1 MHRKIFFSVATISLV
16 FMTCGFIL
24 AFALPSPL
32 QMPTNSDL
40 SAQLPEGDGK
50 KYVETLCTSCHDF
63 QPIVNQRKS
72 LEAWQATVSDMLGRL
87 SPGMEDIPGRDQDT
101 VIISRYLTD
110 HFGVVAS
117 TTLTQIFTFLEQGDR
132 PAAETLVRES
142 TEELGEE
149 LKKILADMDR
159 GFDELGRQKARHD
172 VLQEKFAQFEATWM
186 PSEDVFQLFAKVTE
200 QPGYFEHFQA
210 KRLRIEGA
218 RHTTNADFFWD
229 RQEYSE
235 ALREYSEAIRKLRAA
250 IPLAEA
256 VSNQKLVA
264 ACLTNIGYAEIYSG
278 NHAEGLKNYSQAL
291 EIAEQRQDDVFQG
304 MYLLNLGTFHLYT
317 AQPEEALQFSLQ
329 ASEMNQKTGRRT
341 WEANALQNT
350 GVAYLILREKEKA
363 HSYLQKALL
372 KAEEA
377 RDQRSQGRILY
388 NQALVTA
395 QFGKLAEAAGL
406 MEEAL
411 EWYSDH
417 DPVYTQAEHTLAQYR
432 GFQFLTNLYR
442 KLGNQEKAKSYTD
455 QAKELV
461 SKNPQKVATYL
472 ADPHLDFSKWG
483 EFKKKLAQQEPTR
496 N

>member
-1 MHRKIFFSVATISLV
+1 MPRKIFFSVSTIGLV
-16 FMTCGFIL
+16 FLTYGFML
-24 AFALPSPL
+24 AFAVPSAL
-32 QMPTNSDL
+32 QRPVNSDL
-40 SAQLPEGDGK
+40 SVWLPDGAGK
-50 KYVETLCTSCHDF
+50 KHVETLCTGCHDLER
-63 QPIVNQRKS
+63 IVNQRKS

-87 SPGMEDIPGRDQDT
+87 SPGMEDIPGRDEET
-101 VIISRYLTD
+101 VIISQYLAD

-117 TTLTQIFTFLEQGDR
+117 TTLTQIFSFLEQGDV
-132 PAAETLVRES
+132 PAAESLVRES
-142 TEELGEE
+142 AESLGEE

-186 PSEDVFQLFAKVTE
+186 SSEEVFQLFARVTD

-218 RHTTNADFFWD
+218 KHTTTADFFWD
-229 RQEYSE
+229 RQEYRE
-235 ALREYSEAIRKLRAA
+235 ALREYGEAIRELRAA

-256 VSNQKLVA
+256 AGNRKLVA

-278 NHAEGLKNYSQAL
+278 NPVEGLKNYSQAL

-317 AQPEEALQFSLQ
+317 FQPQEALEYSLQ
-329 ASEMNQKTGRRT
+329 ATEMNQKTGRRT
-341 WEANALQNT
+341 WEANALLNT
-350 GVAYLILREKEKA
+350 GAAYLFLRQNEEA

-372 KAEEA
+372 RAGEA
-377 RDQRSQGRILY
+377 KDQRSHGRALY
-388 NQALVTA
+388 NLALVTA
-395 QFGKLAEAAGL
+395 QFGNLEEAAGL

-411 EWYSDH
+411 KWYSGH
-417 DPVYTQAEHTLAQYR
+417 DIVYAQAEHTLARHR
-432 GFQFLTNLYR
+432 GLHFLTQTYG
-442 KLGNQEKAKSYTD
+442 KLGNQEKANYYTD

-461 SKNPQKVATYL
+461 SENPQKFAAYL
-472 ADPHLDFSKWG
+472 ADPHLNFHKWA
-483 EFKKKLAQQEPTR
+483 EFKKRLAQQEPRR